1 MGKVIAFANEKG
13 GVGKTTMTIQL
24 ALEFAERKLKVLL
37 IDNDPS
43 GNATEILFGDDLPVE
58 IKNGTS
64 PEGISNTYKLY
75 TESEFAPYP
84 HSEYLHIMGATDQIS
99 VFNSGDIQPIFLFS
113 ENIATL
119 SEHYDLILIDCL
131 PSIGQVFTASVISAS
146 NGGVLIPVELEELA
160 VSASKKVV
168 KRISIF
174 SKHFNKPFSVL
185 GVLAN
190 KVTNP
195 LPNSAKYY
203 LEELQSFFGTA
214 LLKTYINRSV
224 QVSDAIAANEKVG
237 ADKRKSK
244 VVQQIHDLATEI
256 LARLGDLK

>member
-1 MGKVIAFANEKG
+1 MGKVIALANEKG

-24 ALEFAERKLKVLL
+24 ALEFAARKLKVLL

-43 GNATEILFGDDLPVE
+43 ANATEVLFGASLPVQ
-58 IKNGTS
+58 IQNGVS
-64 PEGISNTYKLY
+64 PEGISNTFKLY
-75 TESEFAPYP
+75 TESEFEPYAY
-84 HSEYLHIMGATDQIS
+84 SEYLHVMGATDQIS
-99 VFNSGDIQPIFLFS
+99 VYNSGDMQPIFLFS
-113 ENIATL
+113 DNIATL

-131 PSIGQVFTASVISAS
+131 PSFGQVFTASIISAS
-146 NGGVLIPVELEELA
+146 NGGLLIPVELEELPFS
-160 VSASKKVV
+160 SAKKVV
-168 KRISIF
+168 KRVSIF
-174 SKHFNKPFSVL
+174 SKHFNKPVPIL
-185 GVLAN
+185 GVLVN

-203 LEELQSFFGTA
+203 LEELQTFFGDA

-244 VVQQIHDLATEI
+244 VVQQIHDLATE
-256 LARLGDLK
+256 LLERLGDLK